1 MPNNINHRKAHSW
14 FQKGENENTE
24 GDCFTSFIYYWI
36 AFNSLYNIYVGREK
50 NRITAFI
57 STEYN
62 NSFDVVLS
70 ISEASTFQT
79 PIQDLHLHGHS
90 SASAARDLANTK
102 KSSKNRLIAL
112 MKCIYQARCNLFH
125 GEKVPSNYHD
135 QEIAN
140 AASKI
145 LKEFLTIYF
154 GGQQNGQTTFR

>member
-14 FQKGENENTE
+14 FQKGQDAE

-36 AFNSLYNIYVGREK
+36 AFNSLYNIYVGGEK
-50 NRITAFI
+50 GRIKTFFD
-57 STEYN
+57 TEYN
-62 NSFDVVLS
+62 NNFDAVLS
-70 ISEASTFQT
+70 ISEISTFQN
-79 PIQDLHLHGHS
+79 PIQDLHFHGPG
-90 SASAARDLANTK
+90 SASAARDLANTR

-125 GEKVPSNYHD
+125 GEKGASEYHD
-135 QEIAN
+135 QVIAN

-154 GGQQNGQTTFR
+154 GGQQNGQTTLH